1 VTGCAVAAMLAPMSE
16 AARQLPVLTDVD
28 SFLDWVERQPERYE
42 FVGGRLR
49 LMAGGSTPHNDL
61 QMNLHTALVN
71 RLRGKPCRANGS
83 DLAIKIDA
91 RTARFPDASVTVG
104 PRGPNFTD
112 DAVVVFEILS
122 PSSEAED
129 RGAKRRDYQ
138 RLPGLRHYVL
148 LAQDSVRAEMLTRTP
163 AGWLLTEVEGLDA
176 ELRLDALELV
186 LPLAELYAGVELA
199 AA

>member
-1 VTGCAVAAMLAPMSE
+1 MVD
-16 AARQLPVLTDVD
+16 AARQLPVLADVPA
-28 SFLDWVERQPERYE
+28 FLDWVERQPERFE
-42 FVGGRLR
+42 LVAGRLV

-61 QMNLHTALVN
+61 QMNLHAALVS

-83 DLAIKIDA
+83 DLAIRIDA
-91 RTARFPDASVTVG
+91 RTDQFPDASVTCG

-112 DAVVVFEILS
+112 DAVVVLEILS
-122 PSSEAED
+122 PSTEAQD

-148 LAQDSVRAEMLTRTP
+148 LAQDGVRAEMLSRTP
-163 AGWLLTEVEGLDA
+163 EGWLLTEVEGPDA
-176 ELRLDALELV
+176 ELRLEAIGIS
-186 LPLAELYAGVELA
+186 LPLAELYQDVELA